1 MLTLEEIKK
10 ISKAEL
16 HVHLDG
22 SLRIGSIIDLA
33 KKQDISLSNDQ
44 IKSLQ
49 VSKNCQNLNE
59 YLKAFEIPVKVLQT
73 KGALK
78 RCVKEVLEDLKNDG
92 VILAEIR
99 FAPGLHINNGMSQEE
114 VLRTVIEG
122 MNEVSGINAEL
133 ILCCMRAEKED
144 FSREKI
150 NIETVSLAKK
160 YFKKGVCGLDLAG
173 AEALYP
179 VTNHYNLFELANK
192 YNIPFTIH
200 AGEADGPISI
210 WNALKIGAK
219 RIGHGVTS
227 IEDET
232 LIQKLI
238 DEDIV
243 LEMCPT
249 SNCHTKAVKSFSVH
263 PIKELLEK
271 GVKVTVNTDN
281 RTVSN
286 ITLSEELFKL
296 QNELG
301 LTKKDIETLID
312 NSFKGSFIL
321 NRKR

>member
-1 MLTLEEIKK
+1 MLILDEIRK

-22 SLRIGSIIDLA
+22 SLRIGTIIELA
-33 KKQDISLSNDQ
+33 KQQGILLSEDQ
-44 IKSLQ
+44 VKSLRVPETYQ
-49 VSKNCQNLNE
+49 DLNE
-59 YLKAFEIPVKVLQT
+59 YLKAFEIPIKVLQT
-73 KGALK
+73 KEALK
-78 RCVKEVLEDLKNDG
+78 RSVKEVLEDLKKDG

-99 FAPGLHINNGMSQEE
+99 FAPGLHINNGLSQEE
-114 VLRTVIEG
+114 VVRTVIEG
-122 MNEVSGINAEL
+122 MEEVTDINAEL
-133 ILCCMRAEKED
+133 ILCCMRSEKND
-144 FSREKI
+144 YSREKI
-150 NIETVSLAKK
+150 NIETVRLAKK
-160 YFKKGVCGLDLAG
+160 YLGKGVCALDLAG

-210 WNALKIGAK
+210 WNALELGAK
-219 RIGHGVTS
+219 RIGHGVSS
-227 IEDET
+227 IKDEA
-232 LIQKLI
+232 LIKKLI

-263 PIKELLEK
+263 PIKELLKK